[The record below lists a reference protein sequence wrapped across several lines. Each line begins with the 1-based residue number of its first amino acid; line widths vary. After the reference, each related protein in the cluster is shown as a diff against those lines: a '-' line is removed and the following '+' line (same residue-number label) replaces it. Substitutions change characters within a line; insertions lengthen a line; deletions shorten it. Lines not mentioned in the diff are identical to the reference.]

1 MSDVFSHRLVGWRTA
16 ECMPTEL
23 PADALEMALWVRQRA
38 DRPVDGLIVH
48 SDIEY
53 VGGGLWAV

>member
-1 MSDVFSHRLVGWRTA
+1 
-16 ECMPTEL
+16 MPTEL